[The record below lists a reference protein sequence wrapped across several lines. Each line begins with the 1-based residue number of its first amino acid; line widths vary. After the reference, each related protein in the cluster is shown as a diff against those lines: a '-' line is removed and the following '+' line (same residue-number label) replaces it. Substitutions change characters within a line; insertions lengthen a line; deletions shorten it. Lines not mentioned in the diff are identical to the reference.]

1 MIFFSQGWC
10 AVRSEGVQEGVQLGG
25 RVCSKVG
32 GCAVRWEGVQ
42 KGSEG
47 VQLGKRWSE
56 GVQLGWSLPEG
67 VQQGYSWSEGVQLG
81 SVENNCQEGVQQG

>member
-1 MIFFSQGWC
+1 M
-10 AVRSEGVQEGVQLGG
+10 
-25 RVCSKVG
+25 G

-56 GVQLGWSLPEG
+56 GVQLGSVENSWPEG
-67 VQQGYSWSEGVQLG
+67 VQQG
-81 SVENNCQEGVQQG
+81 

>member
-1 MIFFSQGWC
+1 MHSDIEYYSSWMLLCQGWC

-47 VQLGKRWSE
+47 VQLGKRW
-56 GVQLGWSLPEG
+56 
-67 VQQGYSWSEGVQLG
+67 
-81 SVENNCQEGVQQG
+81 

>member
-1 MIFFSQGWC
+1 M
-10 AVRSEGVQEGVQLGG
+10 
-25 RVCSKVG
+25 CSKEG

-56 GVQLGWSLPEG
+56 GVQ
-67 VQQGYSWSEGVQLG
+67 
-81 SVENNCQEGVQQG
+81 

>member
-1 MIFFSQGWC
+1 M
-10 AVRSEGVQEGVQLGG
+10 
-25 RVCSKVG
+25 G

>member
-1 MIFFSQGWC
+1 M
-10 AVRSEGVQEGVQLGG
+10 
-25 RVCSKVG
+25 
-32 GCAVRWEGVQ
+32 Q

-81 SVENNCQEGVQQG
+81 SVENDNLQRTLSDFVNPKISVNLTMNESCITNIGPNYDNLTVI

>member
-1 MIFFSQGWC
+1 MIFVSQGGC
-10 AVRSEGVQEGVQLGG
+10 AVRPEGVQLGG
-25 RVCSKVG
+25 RVCSMVG

-56 GVQLGWSLPEG
+56 GVQ
-67 VQQGYSWSEGVQLG
+67 
-81 SVENNCQEGVQQG
+81 